1 MNAAVTSIVVFVILS
16 ITIIIF
22 LTSFII
28 SLARKFQAKHKEFE
42 KSTEDLNQ
50 SHEHT
55 MLQSYTEVQERTF
68 EDISRE
74 LHDNVGQQLSL
85 ANFYMQSMDLSD
97 QNKST
102 TQLEDLKLI
111 MTNAMK
117 DLSNLN
123 KSISNQVLTANGL
136 IYAVER
142 ELQLMKNAGIH
153 QVDLQV
159 EGQSSFM
166 NSNAELM
173 LFRVI
178 QELLNNIIK
187 HAKATKVTMKVAYE
201 KTGCTLMLHD
211 NGLGIDTSKVTSSG
225 LGLQNIQKRLSM
237 IKATYR
243 CEPIPR
249 SGTSIHIYIPIY
261 DEQQKQQQQQ
271 ADTATS

>member
-1 MNAAVTSIVVFVILS
+1 MNAAVINIIIFVLLS

-22 LTSFII
+22 LTSIII
-28 SLARKFQAKHKEFE
+28 SLAQKFQAKHNEFE

-55 MLQSYTEVQERTF
+55 MLQSFTEVQERTF
-68 EDISRE
+68 EDISSE
-74 LHDNVGQQLSL
+74 LHDNIGQQLSL
-85 ANFYMQSMDLSD
+85 ANFYMQSIDLSD

-123 KSISNQVLTANGL
+123 KSISNQVLTENGL
-136 IYAVER
+136 IYAIER

-153 QVDLQV
+153 QVDFEV

-166 NSNAELM
+166 DAKSELM
-173 LFRVI
+173 MFRVI

-187 HAKATKVTMKVAYE
+187 HANATLVTMKVAYE
-201 KTGCTLMLHD
+201 KTGCTIVLFD
-211 NGLGIDTSKVTSSG
+211 NGLGIDTSKVTSTG

-237 IKATYR
+237 LKATYHS
-243 CEPIPR
+243 EPTPGLGTKLHINIPV
-249 SGTSIHIYIPIY
+249 Y
-261 DEQQKQQQQQ
+261 DEQQQTNI
-271 ADTATS
+271 ANC

>member
-1 MNAAVTSIVVFVILS
+1 MNAAIASIIVFVILS

-55 MLQSYTEVQERTF
+55 MLQSYTAVQEQTF

-117 DLSNLN
+117 DLSDLN

-166 NSNAELM
+166 NSNSELI

-187 HAKATKVTMKVAYE
+187 HAKATKVTMKVIYE
-201 KTGCTLMLHD
+201 KTGCTFILND
-211 NGLGIDTSKVTSSG
+211 NGLGIDTSKVTSKG

-237 IKATYR
+237 IKAIYR
-243 CEPIPR
+243 CEPIPG
-249 SGTSIHIYIPIY
+249 SGTSIHINIPIY
-261 DEQQKQQQQQ
+261 DEQQQQ
-271 ADTATS
+271 ADTVTS